1 MKRDILLLVVGLC
14 AVVVGVAAIRTWQHG
29 EHGGSRDATAAGAT
43 RAVQGPQDP
52 VPTGTPGTP
61 SGEGP
66 LDPAT
71 LAEFGIHFVA
81 QAVANGAPPTLP
93 NGQQGVP
100 KDQAIRAA
108 MDHTP
113 YGVDQAH
120 NVLPNVQVA
129 AQYGLFTRARPG
141 RHLWPYVQNRPAW
154 VITFY
159 GPGVVIYPH
168 GPRPPGSVH
177 HEVSVVIDAATGQHL
192 MGYSYR

>member
-1 MKRDILLLVVGLC
+1 MKREVLLAVGLC
-14 AVVVGVAAIRTWQHG
+14 ASVMGVVAMGTWQ
-29 EHGGSRDATAAGAT
+29 HGGSRDATAAGAT

-66 LDPAT
+66 LDPTT
-71 LAEFGIHFVA
+71 LAEFGIQFVA
-81 QAVANGAPPTLP
+81 QAVANDAPPTLP
-93 NGQQGVP
+93 NGQQGLP
-100 KDQAIRAA
+100 RDQAMRAA

-120 NVLPNVQVA
+120 NLLPNVQVA

-141 RHLWPYVQNRPAW
+141 RQLRSDVQNRPAW

-159 GPGVVIYPH
+159 GPGVVIYPS

-177 HEVSVVIDAATGQHL
+177 HEVTVVIDAATGQYL
-192 MGYSYR
+192 MGFS